1 MAVLSSKFEREVTKF
16 QKAMDKQR
24 SVTAILIL
32 SVSNSMEGLCEKLDN
47 RITGHFEE
55 TDRRM
60 NRITEELKSKT
71 KVLETDLCR
80 HVQDTDGGVQ
90 SLRQELIEVK
100 QQITTDI
107 SVKISACN
115 SQIVTDRPEY
125 QRKFFKVSQ
134 EMKKLKEG
142 ISVNLKV
149 DKTINNS
156 NNNNGCAIFTLA
168 NVCNQE
174 ETVSV
179 VSTSNQASYQR
190 SVSYSRACENV
201 SVASEYRMK

>member
-1 MAVLSSKFEREVTKF
+1 
-16 QKAMDKQR
+16 
-24 SVTAILIL
+24 
-32 SVSNSMEGLCEKLDN
+32 MEGLCEKLDN
-47 RITGHFEE
+47 RLTDHFEE

-60 NRITEELKSKT
+60 NRITEELKAKT
-71 KVLETDLCR
+71 KILEIDLGR
-80 HVQDTDGGVQ
+80 RVQDTDGGVQ
-90 SLRQELIEVK
+90 SLRQQLIEVK
-100 QQITTDI
+100 QQITTDV
-107 SVKISACN
+107 SGKISACN
-115 SQIVTDRPEY
+115 SQIVTDRQEY

-134 EMKKLKEG
+134 EIKKLKEG

-156 NNNNGCAIFTLA
+156 NNNNRCAIFTLA

-174 ETVSV
+174 ESVSV

-190 SVSYSRACENV
+190 RVSGSTACENV